1 MYIYYKG
8 AEKVHGRD
16 QARRKGGR
24 FVRNTGGEPELGSD
38 LGLRLWGVWSE
49 WRIGV

>member
-1 MYIYYKG
+1 MN
-8 AEKVHGRD
+8 GRD
-16 QARRKGGR
+16 QARRKKGR
-24 FVRNTGGEPELGSD
+24 FIRNTGGEPEPELGSD